1 MSNTDIASVKV
12 TRTRTFTGDSS
23 WRSTD
28 LNNNNLFSPTDDHQV
43 SYDDDDDDTNN
54 IMRISPEQQTNT
66 PSNLS
71 PGNVCLL
78 NLLMF

>member
-43 SYDDDDDDTNN
+43 SYGDDDDDDTNN
-54 IMRISPEQQTNT
+54 IMRIIVQNSRQTH
-66 PSNLS
+66 
-71 PGNVCLL
+71 GVI
-78 NLLMF
+78 